1 LQRDLSKNNKLSFAM
16 GNGGT
21 LPAEKGK
28 KYDCKV
34 SMRRLGPWLITNDD
48 SNCGRL
54 HVTFDGNL
62 RAQSVMRWKEANRQA
77 D

>member
-1 LQRDLSKNNKLSFAM
+1 MK
-16 GNGGT
+16 GT
-21 LPAEKGK
+21 LAVEKGK

-34 SMRRLGPWLITNDD
+34 SMRRLGPWLITSDD
-48 SNCGRL
+48 SDCGRF

-62 RAQSVMRWKEANRQA
+62 RAQAVMRFEEANRQA

>member
-1 LQRDLSKNNKLSFAM
+1 M
-16 GNGGT
+16 GDEGT
-21 LPAEKGK
+21 LPVVKGE

-62 RAQSVMRWKEANRQA
+62 RAQAVMRFEEADPQA